1 VTNTFFAVPGD
12 PELRAHP
19 ETNRTLTRPLKP
31 EPVLADERVMWT
43 RLGQRDER
51 GYTLQEVLT
60 VVAIVGILV
69 AIAIIILF
77 ALLERWRV
85 EAAAS
90 QFAADLR
97 LAHTRATNQLTDW
110 RVVFMPDGSPVER
123 CSSEDYCMIK
133 LSAPYGAGDP
143 TPTRDSKAPR
153 IARKLPEGT
162 KIREVTFDPDCSAGD
177 AGAVIPP
184 SRCGPDATRTLE
196 FSSNGTVRTL
206 RPGQS
211 GTVRISSDDGSPWCD
226 IVFNSATS
234 RIRISPIAY

>member
-1 VTNTFFAVPGD
+1 
-12 PELRAHP
+12 
-19 ETNRTLTRPLKP
+19 
-31 EPVLADERVMWT
+31 
-43 RLGQRDER
+43 LGR
-51 GYTLQEVLT
+51 GSGWRQCLSRCNVITI
-60 VVAIVGILV
+60 AILGILI
-69 AIAIIILF
+69 AIAVIVFL

-110 RVVFMPDGSPVER
+110 RVVFMPDGSPLTG
-123 CSSEDYCMIK
+123 CSSVDYCMIK

-143 TPTRDSKAPR
+143 TPMMDPETPPT
-153 IARKLPEGT
+153 ARELPEGT

-177 AGAVIPP
+177 AGAVISP
-184 SRCGPDATRTLE
+184 SRCGPEATRTLE

-226 IVFNSATS
+226 VVFNSATS
-234 RIRISPIAY
+234 RIRIGSLAY